1 MVKGWTYDWT
11 QRSGNFVQGLRRI
24 IDPQN
29 MSKILDVS
37 VISNVSVQ
45 HQIKDIRSVQD
56 FGWIRDLQNLFYAP
70 FENNIWRMV
79 EFTVKIGIV
88 NQDIRRIVLSH
99 IRSSILDWS
108 MISNFQVSRSVQWSL
123 TSFQELRQF
132 SGRDLSDL
140 LRILFRSLIWIVL
153 DFTGEICCVLWDI
166 PRLIYWQFRPGP
178 LSDNG
183 LPYYVKD
190 IGQTVGL
197 KFFRIHD
204 QINDLQGHFKD
215 LVVSEIWNISPKTC
229 WVTEA
234 GDCLNLRVKAEVWRL
249 RPGPLLVNRSSK

>member
-79 EFTVKIGIV
+79 EFTVKIEIV
-88 NQDIRRIVLSH
+88 VQDIRRIVLSH

-153 DFTGEICCVLWDI
+153 DFTGEICCVLRDI
-166 PRLIYWQFRPGP
+166 PRLIYRHI
-178 LSDNG
+178 LSSILDRSVISN
-183 LPYYVKD
+183 
-190 IGQTVGL
+190 
-197 KFFRIHD
+197 F
-204 QINDLQGHFKD
+204 
-215 LVVSEIWNISPKTC
+215 SEFMI
-229 WVTEA
+229 
-234 GDCLNLRVKAEVWRL
+234 
-249 RPGPLLVNRSSK
+249 RS